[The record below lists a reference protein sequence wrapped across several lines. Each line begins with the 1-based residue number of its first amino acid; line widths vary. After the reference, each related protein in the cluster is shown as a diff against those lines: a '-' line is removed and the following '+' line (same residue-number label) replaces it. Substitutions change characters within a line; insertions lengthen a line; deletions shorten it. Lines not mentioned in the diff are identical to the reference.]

1 MIKKT
6 IASFFRELQID
17 FFEQS
22 WHCLIFQVCTA
33 SIGRSV
39 MKSWDN
45 SQILCLLQNQLSMGR
60 DCQAGEHTRRRRS
73 IQ

>member
-1 MIKKT
+1 MDLKITSNDKLPV
-6 IASFFRELQID
+6 FLRELQMD

-22 WHCLIFQVCTA
+22 WHWLIFHVGTA

-45 SQILCLLQNQLSMGR
+45 SQILCL
-60 DCQAGEHTRRRRS
+60 
-73 IQ
+73 